1 MVRQEIRL
9 LVAVA
14 WVSGLVRLFPLL
26 RGSRMS
32 GLRTRTR
39 MRRCLSH
46 GMRGRGGGAAACSA
60 GAEPRVAPAER
71 RRAQPEAPRVRP
83 EARRHAQPG
92 EAPHA
97 WPGAPRMVR
106 RARLLMR
113 GRRSGGM
120 VARTGFLMQGGKP
133 SRVFAGLRRLMGHAG
148 GAATWSFGRNAS
160 GATRSLGL
168 FESRPLGAVAVCS
181 LGCAAPA

>member
-1 MVRQEIRL
+1 M
-9 LVAVA
+9 VAVA

-46 GMRGRGGGAAACSA
+46 GMRGRRWRSGGMLGRGRSR
-60 GAEPRVAPAER
+60 GLHRRSGGVLSRR
-71 RRAQPEAPRVRP
+71 RRAFGRRRGGMVSR
-83 EARRHAQPG
+83 ARLLTHGRG
-92 EAPHA
+92 RR
-97 WPGAPRMVR
+97 GMVR

-148 GAATWSFGRNAS
+148 GGGDMVVRTQRLGRDTDA
-160 GATRSLGL
+160 R
-168 FESRPLGAVAVCS
+168 AV
-181 LGCAAPA
+181 